1 MAEEIAP
8 NQRNKPGYEGYL
20 NDRVVTVASLLRD
33 AGYRTF
39 MAGKWHLGLTEDTS
53 PHARGFDRSFAILTS
68 ASHFSDMRPTYSPDP
83 DAKADYRQDG
93 RMLSTLPETFEYSS
107 QFLVDQMINY
117 IDDVDSTE
125 APFFGY
131 LAFSA
136 PHWPLQAP
144 DRSIEKFRGAY
155 SEGYDVIFERR
166 FAKQKSLGVIPAD
179 TLPAMRSPKGSPWAD
194 LSSEE
199 QRAEERRMEVY
210 AAMISEMDSHSGRLI
225 EYLRDSGRLDNTV
238 IIFVSDNGAEGHD
251 LDDTWN
257 PELYP
262 AIRAVIDERHDHS
275 VENMGRRDSY
285 TMYGPN
291 WARVSAPAFRMYK
304 AFPTEG
310 GTHTV
315 AFAHYP
321 KVFDSAAFV
330 DEFITARDITPT
342 ILDLAGI
349 DHPGSVYNGRAIEP
363 MSGLSM
369 VEALRNNE
377 QVGDARVYVDELFG
391 KILVRRGDWKL
402 LKMAP
407 PYGSGEWELYDLAT
421 DLSEQLNLV
430 DSYPNIEKEL
440 IAEWDRYVTDND
452 VVLPSEV
459 SGY

>member
-107 QFLVDQMINY
+107 QFIVDQMIDY
-117 IDDVDSTE
+117 INDLNSKE

-144 DRSIEKFRGAY
+144 DKSIEKFRGAY

-166 FAKQKSLGVIPAD
+166 FAKQKNLGVIPAD
-179 TLPAMRSPKGSPWAD
+179 TLAAMRSPKGSPWAD
-194 LSSEE
+194 LNPEE
-199 QRAEERRMEVY
+199 RRAEERRMEVY

-225 EYLRDSGRLDNTV
+225 DYLRDSGRFDNTV
-238 IIFVSDNGAEGHD
+238 IIFVSDNGAEGHN

-262 AIRAVIDERHDHS
+262 AIQAVIDERHDHS
-275 VENMGRRDSY
+275 IENMGRPGSY

-291 WARVSAPAFRMYK
+291 WA
-304 AFPTEG
+304 
-310 GTHTV
+310 
-315 AFAHYP
+315 
-321 KVFDSAAFV
+321 
-330 DEFITARDITPT
+330 
-342 ILDLAGI
+342 
-349 DHPGSVYNGRAIEP
+349 
-363 MSGLSM
+363 
-369 VEALRNNE
+369 
-377 QVGDARVYVDELFG
+377 
-391 KILVRRGDWKL
+391 
-402 LKMAP
+402 
-407 PYGSGEWELYDLAT
+407 
-421 DLSEQLNLV
+421 
-430 DSYPNIEKEL
+430 
-440 IAEWDRYVTDND
+440 
-452 VVLPSEV
+452 
-459 SGY
+459 